1 MKKFIWFVLLAMVFS
16 LVSSHGAYAQKRKK
30 RSSKTDSYFDES
42 GFANK
47 LWYGGNFNLGFSGSG
62 ETNQFVF
69 GLSPM
74 VGYKLLNDIVSVGP
88 RAGFTYNFIKG
99 RGSDLAIHKVNP
111 TSWNVGV
118 FARVKPLANLFAHF
132 EYEYANTKVVF
143 VDQFG
148 LLAVQNGEVIVE
160 SEVRDNVYLGVGYT
174 SGGLWAYEIL
184 LLYNANLPEGDL
196 ELPFT
201 FRFGITYKF

>member
-1 MKKFIWFVLLAMVFS
+1 MKKVFLFTLLAMIFS
-16 LVSSHGAYAQKRKK
+16 LAFSQDAMAQKGKK

-88 RAGFTYNFIKG
+88 RVGFTYNFIKG
-99 RGSDLAIHKVNP
+99 RGSDLFIHKVKP
-111 TSWNVGV
+111 TSWSMGA
-118 FARVKPLANLFAHF
+118 FARVKPITNLFAHF
-132 EYEYANTKVVF
+132 EYEYANTKVVYL
-143 VDQFG
+143 DQFG
-148 LLAVQNGEVIVE
+148 LLAVQNGEVIVDKE
-160 SEVRDNVYLGVGYT
+160 IRDNFYVGLGYT

-184 LLYNANLPEGDL
+184 LLYNVNAPDGDL
-196 ELPFT
+196 ELPFS

>member
-1 MKKFIWFVLLAMVFS
+1 MKKYIWFALLALIFS
-16 LVSSHGAYAQKRKK
+16 VVSTHDAYAQKRKK

-62 ETNQFVF
+62 ETNLFVF

-74 VGYKLLNDIVSVGP
+74 VGYKIWNDVVSVGP

-99 RGSDLAIHKVNP
+99 RGSDLAIYKVNP
-111 TSWNVGV
+111 TSWSIGA
-118 FARVKPLANLFAHF
+118 FARIKPIASLFAHF
-132 EYEYANTKVVF
+132 EYEYANTKVVYI
-143 VDQFG
+143 DDFG
-148 LLAVQNGEVIVE
+148 LLLVQNGEVVVDKV
-160 SEVRDNVYLGVGYT
+160 VRDNVYVGLGYT

-184 LLYNANLPEGDL
+184 LLYNVNAPDDDL
-196 ELPFT
+196 TLPFDL
-201 FRFGITYKF
+201 RFGITYKF